1 MLEYWNN
8 EILECWVLKIFL
20 SAIRSF
26 DKLRTNGV
34 EGFAGMTENCI
45 LGLFAIPSLFSSST
59 HYSNIPVFR
68 CITYA
73 VALGFLSSFLRD
85 FPISFSV

>member
-45 LGLFAIPSLFSSST
+45 LGLFAIPSLFSSSPI
-59 HYSNIPVFR
+59 IPIFQSS
-68 CITYA
+68 
-73 VALGFLSSFLRD
+73 VALPMLSLWAS
-85 FPISFSV
+85 